1 MFDLSIEE
9 LTKLGAEITTR
20 EIKQQPE
27 LWQEAF
33 DIYAE
38 KQSEISAFLDKI
50 VAAHGR
56 VRVILTGAGSS
67 AYVGESLL
75 PYLKEHGNEEVF
87 EFQAVATTNLVSNPK
102 SYFKADFPTILISY
116 ARSGNSPESVAS
128 VELGQKLVNDFY
140 QITITCA
147 PEGQLA
153 VNSKGDDANF
163 LLLMPE
169 RTNDQGF
176 AMTGSFTCMTLSTAL
191 IFDQASLEA
200 KGAYVAQMIELGE
213 EVIARASEIEALL
226 DTDFER
232 VTYLGSGV
240 HAGIAREVQ
249 LKILELTAGAKATQ
263 YDSSLGFRH
272 GPKSFVNGSSL
283 VLVLVANNAYSRQYD
298 LDMLEE
304 LRLDEVADTV
314 CAIQVNADNNY
325 QGTTFG
331 LDEKYRDLPD
341 AYLALPYTVFGQ
353 IISLLTAVKVGN
365 TPDDPSANKT
375 VNRVVEGVVI
385 HKNLDALG

>member
-1 MFDLSIEE
+1 MFELSTEE
-9 LTKLGAEITTR
+9 LNNLGAEITTR

-27 LWQEAF
+27 LWEEAF
-33 DIYAE
+33 EIYGNNKDGIE
-38 KQSEISAFLDKI
+38 NFLEKI
-50 VAAHGR
+50 VEKHSR
-56 VRVILTGAGSS
+56 VRVIMTGAGSS

-75 PYLKEHGNEEVF
+75 PYLKQHGNEKAF
-87 EFQAVATTNLVSNPK
+87 DFQAVATTNLVSNPK

-116 ARSGNSPESVAS
+116 ARSGNSPESIAS
-128 VELGQKLVNDFY
+128 VDLGKKLVDDFY

-147 PEGQLA
+147 SEGQLA
-153 VNSKGDDANF
+153 QNAEGDDTNF

-191 IFDQASLEA
+191 IFDQASIED
-200 KGAYVAQMIELGE
+200 KRNYVTQMIELSND
-213 EVIARASEIEALL
+213 VIARENEIEELL
-226 DTDFER
+226 DTEFER

-263 YDSSLGFRH
+263 FDSSLGFRH
-272 GPKSFVNGSSL
+272 GPKSFVNGSSV
-283 VLVLVANNAYSRQYD
+283 VLVFVSNDAYTRQYD
-298 LDMLEE
+298 IDMLEE
-304 LRLDEVADTV
+304 LRLDEVANTV
-314 CAIQVNADNNY
+314 CAIQVDTDNNFK
-325 QGTTFG
+325 GTTFS
-331 LDEKYRDLPD
+331 LDEKYADLPD

-353 IISLLTAVKVGN
+353 IVSLLTAVKVGN

-375 VNRVVEGVVI
+375 VNRVVQGVTI
-385 HKNLDALG
+385 HENLDE

>member
-1 MFDLSIEE
+1 MFELSTER
-9 LTKLGAEITTR
+9 LHDLGAEITTR
-20 EIKQQPE
+20 EIKQQPQ

-33 DIYAE
+33 EIYE
-38 KQSEISAFLDKI
+38 NNKEGIEAFLDNI
-50 VAAHGR
+50 VEKHSK

-67 AYVGESLL
+67 AYVGEALL
-75 PYLKEHGNEEVF
+75 PYLKERGNESAF
-87 EFQAVATTNLVSNPK
+87 EFQAVPTTNLVSSPK

-153 VNSKGDDANF
+153 KNSKGDDKNY

-169 RTNDQGF
+169 LTNDQGF
-176 AMTGSFTCMTLSTAL
+176 AMTGSFTSMTLSTAL
-191 IFDQASLEA
+191 IFDQASLEE
-200 KGAYVAQMIELGE
+200 KRGYVSQMVELGND
-213 EVIARASEIEALL
+213 VIARESEIEALL

-232 VTYLGSGV
+232 VTYLGSSV

-263 YDSSLGFRH
+263 FDSSLGFRH
-272 GPKSFVNGSSL
+272 GPKSYVNESSM
-283 VLVLVANNAYSRQYD
+283 VLVLVSNDPYTRQYD
-298 LDMLEE
+298 IDMLEE
-304 LRLDEVADTV
+304 LRLDDIANTV
-314 CAIQVNADNNY
+314 CAIQVNSDNNFK
-325 QGTTFG
+325 GTTFG
-331 LDEKYRDLPD
+331 LDEKYADLPD
-341 AYLALPYTVFGQ
+341 AYLALPYTIFGQ
-353 IISLLTAVKVGN
+353 IVSLLTAVKVGN

-375 VNRVVEGVVI
+375 VNRVVEGVTI
-385 HKNLDALG
+385 HKNLD

>member
-1 MFDLSIEE
+1 MFELS
-9 LTKLGAEITTR
+9 TKQLNDLGAEITTR
-20 EIKQQPE
+20 EIKQQPQ

-33 DIYAE
+33 EIYE
-38 KQSEISAFLDKI
+38 NNKEGIEAFLDNI
-50 VAAHGR
+50 VEKHSK

-67 AYVGESLL
+67 AYVGEALL
-75 PYLKEHGNEEVF
+75 PYLKERGNESAF
-87 EFQAVATTNLVSNPK
+87 EFQAVPTTNLVASPK

-153 VNSKGDDANF
+153 KNSKGDDKNY

-169 RTNDQGF
+169 LTNDQGF
-176 AMTGSFTCMTLSTAL
+176 AMTGSFTSMTLSTAL
-191 IFDQASLEA
+191 IFDQASLEE
-200 KGAYVAQMIELGE
+200 KRGYISQMVELGND
-213 EVIARASEIEALL
+213 VIARESEIEALL

-232 VTYLGSGV
+232 VTYLGSSV

-263 YDSSLGFRH
+263 FDSSLGFRH
-272 GPKSFVNGSSL
+272 GPKSYVNESSM
-283 VLVLVANNAYSRQYD
+283 VLVLVSNDPYTRQYD
-298 LDMLEE
+298 IDMLEE
-304 LRLDEVADTV
+304 LRLDDIANTV
-314 CAIQVNADNNY
+314 CAIQVNSDNNFK
-325 QGTTFG
+325 GTTFG
-331 LDEKYRDLPD
+331 LDEKYADLPD
-341 AYLALPYTVFGQ
+341 AYLALPYTIFGQ
-353 IISLLTAVKVGN
+353 IVSLLTAVKVGN

-375 VNRVVEGVVI
+375 VNRVVEGVTI
-385 HKNLDALG
+385 HKNLD